1 MSGAADV
8 ETFVRGY
15 FERRGSPLR
24 EEEPGVF
31 GASLPESLR
40 TAFDGADSIRIAF
53 DPEKAATT
61 ARVDLVAEGSYL
73 LDRIVEDATRIG
85 WHTVARI
92 EAPETPPADM
102 IVGSVRPKNATVT
115 VACAVTDSVPHLLFN
130 FRIRMM
136 TDERI
141 DRFESVLID
150 TRTGKE
156 RGCAPC
162 LFEERLAL
170 PEEGVVD
177 WAGIADAYRLACGAL
192 EARVQLDAQA
202 FRDQA
207 DSLRRSEM
215 ERITSYFE
223 RSVNEALDSKG
234 AGGAE
239 ARALELER
247 ERRLAEAEEK
257 YRFTGEAE
265 LCNVRTV
272 LLGVTRADVSLAHR
286 GAHRVISMEYDSANL
301 QVPPMFCEVCGAAAA
316 EPVLCFGGHIAGPE
330 CVMGC
335 AFCDRVHCRTCIGTE
350 GAIAACA
357 TCHRSVCP
365 DHAEVCALSRR
376 AYCPD
381 HIHTC
386 AICGRTVGPEYVARC
401 GSCEQSYCVVCIS
414 PPAERCLTCRSL
426 GVSPSDDPVIAT
438 LRKRDP
444 SLARVAKW
452 RRASNQRF
460 TVLVARG
467 LVWNVLLVV
476 DPSGTV
482 LVQKK
487 VLGA

>member
-1 MSGAADV
+1 VSGAPDV
-8 ETFVRGY
+8 ERFVRAY
-15 FERRGSPLR
+15 FERHASPLR

-31 GASLPESLR
+31 AASLPESLR
-40 TAFDGADSIRIAF
+40 PAFDGADSIRIAF
-53 DPEKAATT
+53 DPEKAATA

-73 LDRIVEDATRIG
+73 LDRVVEDATRTG

-92 EAPETPPADM
+92 EASVSSPADV
-102 IVGSVRPKNATVT
+102 IASSVRPKNAALSV
-115 VACAVTDSVPHLLFN
+115 VSASTDSVPHLLFN
-130 FRIRMM
+130 FRVRMM

-141 DRFESVLID
+141 DRFESVLVD
-150 TRTGKE
+150 TRAGTE
-156 RGCAPC
+156 RRCAAC
-162 LFEERLAL
+162 LFEERLGL

-177 WAGIADAYRLACGAL
+177 WTGIADAYRLACGAL
-192 EARVQLDAQA
+192 EARVQADAKA

-207 DSLRRSEM
+207 DALRRSEM

-257 YRFTGEAE
+257 YRFTGEVE

-272 LLGVTRADVSLAHR
+272 LLDVTRADVALAHR

-301 QVPPMFCEVCGAAAA
+301 QVPPMFCEVCGAVAA

-330 CVMGC
+330 CVKAC
-335 AFCDRVHCRTCIGTE
+335 ALCDRVHCRTCITTE
-350 GAIAACA
+350 GAIAACT
-357 TCHRSVCP
+357 TCRRAVCP

-401 GSCEQSYCVVCIS
+401 GSCEQSYCVVCVA

-426 GVSPSDDPVIAT
+426 GGVPPDDPVVANV
-438 LRKRDP
+438 RKRDP
-444 SLARVAKW
+444 SLAKVAKW

-460 TVLVARG
+460 TVLVAKG

-476 DPSGTV
+476 DPAGTV

-487 VLGA
+487 VLGT

>member
-1 MSGAADV
+1 MSGATDV
-8 ETFVRGY
+8 ETFVRAY
-15 FERRGSPLR
+15 FERHASPLR

-31 GASLPESLR
+31 AASLPESLR
-40 TAFDGADSIRIAF
+40 PAFDGADSIRIAF
-53 DPEKAATT
+53 DPEKAATA

-73 LDRIVEDATRIG
+73 LDRIVEDAARNG

-92 EAPETPPADM
+92 DAPETSPADL
-102 IVGSVRPKNATVT
+102 IASSVRPKNAAVT
-115 VACAVTDSVPHLLFN
+115 LVSSSTDSVPHLLFN
-130 FRIRMM
+130 FRVRMM

-141 DRFESVLID
+141 DRFESVLVD

-156 RGCAPC
+156 RPCAAC
-162 LFEERLAL
+162 LFEEGLAL
-170 PEEGVVD
+170 PEEGGVD
-177 WAGIADAYRLACGAL
+177 WAGIAVAYRFACGAL
-192 EARVQLDAQA
+192 EARVESDAKA

-207 DSLRRSEM
+207 DSLRHAEM

-223 RSVNEALDSKG
+223 RSVNEALDSKV
-234 AGGAE
+234 AGDSE

-257 YRFTGEAE
+257 YRFTGEVE
-265 LCNVRTV
+265 LCNVRTI
-272 LLGVTRADVSLAHR
+272 LLDVTRVDVALTHR
-286 GAHRVISMEYDSANL
+286 GAHRVISMDYDSANL
-301 QVPPMFCEVCGAAAA
+301 RVPPVLCEVCGAVAA

-330 CVMGC
+330 CVSSC
-335 AFCDRVHCRTCIGTE
+335 AFCDRVHCRTCIATD
-350 GAIAACA
+350 GAIAACT

-401 GSCEQSYCVVCIS
+401 GSCEQSYCVVCVA
-414 PPAERCLTCRSL
+414 PPAERCLTCRRL
-426 GVSPSDDPVIAT
+426 AVAPADDPVIAA
-438 LRKRDP
+438 LRRRDP
-444 SLARVAKW
+444 SLAKVTKW

-460 TVLVARG
+460 TVVVAKG

-476 DPSGTV
+476 DPSGAV

-487 VLGA
+487 VLGT